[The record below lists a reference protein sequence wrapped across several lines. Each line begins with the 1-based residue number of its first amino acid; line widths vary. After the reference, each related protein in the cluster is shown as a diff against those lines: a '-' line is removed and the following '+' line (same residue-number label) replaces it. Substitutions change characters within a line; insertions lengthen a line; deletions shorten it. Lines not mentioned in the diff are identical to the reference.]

1 MTLEDIKA
9 VIAAKLA
16 GQGSAIDTASVLPS
30 ILEALCDTFTQA
42 DWNQT
47 TATALD
53 YIKTKPTIPAA
64 QVQSDWSQADNTKA
78 DYIKNKPTL
87 PSAADT
93 LNALTLKSS
102 AASITGA
109 EDLTAEECATALGLT
124 STDDLDDLMR
134 GKYLR
139 YSYNSGAVV
148 LGVDSANGTDLM
160 LGAAQVIVQ
169 LGASGYTI
177 ILSE

>member
-1 MTLEDIKA
+1 MATKAQLKASIAANIKGQGNQLDLSNKLGDILDDMLDLVPFTLESSKSSFSD
-9 VIAAKLA
+9 
-16 GQGSAIDTASVLPS
+16 ASDL
-30 ILEALCDTFTQA
+30 
-42 DWNQT
+42 
-47 TATALD
+47 
-53 YIKTKPTIPAA
+53 TK
-64 QVQSDWSQADNTKA
+64 
-78 DYIKNKPTL
+78 
-87 PSAADT
+87 SAA
-93 LNALTLKSS
+93 
-102 AASITGA
+102 
-109 EDLTAEECATALGLT
+109 ATALGIT
-124 STDDLDDLMR
+124 GDELDDLMR

>member
-1 MTLEDIKA
+1 MATKA
-9 VIAAKLA
+9 QLKATIAESVK
-16 GQGSAIDTASVLPS
+16 GQGDQLDLSGKLGD
-30 ILEALCDTFTQA
+30 ILD
-42 DWNQT
+42 DI
-47 TATALD
+47 LD
-53 YIKTKPTIPAA
+53 LVPF
-64 QVQSDWSQADNTKA
+64 
-78 DYIKNKPTL
+78 
-87 PSAADT
+87 T
-93 LNALTLKSS
+93 LNSSKSS
-102 AASITGA
+102 FSDASDLSKA
-109 EDLTAEECATALGLT
+109 EAATALGIT
-124 STDDLDDLMR
+124 GDELDDLMR

>member
-53 YIKTKPTIPAA
+53 YIKNKPTIPAA

-93 LNALTLKSS
+93 LNALTLKST
-102 AASITGA
+102 AVSITGG
-109 EDLTAEECATALGLT
+109 EDLSKAEAATALGIT
-124 STDDLDDLMR
+124 GDELDDLMR